1 MNVDVTFV
9 SNINNFVSE
18 QQRLQAQI
26 KETTVQIELLNQSM
40 VSKTSETTY
49 VSTMT
54 LQLERAKM
62 RVQELN
68 KELSTQYALLKKA
81 DSTGGF
87 KLKGDIEE
95 TKNSIVEARAAVTV
109 LQGKIKEYYAI
120 CRQQET
126 AKGQLEHK
134 LEREKIVALNEIKR
148 LQKVAA
154 EEQIAWDKKENAVWM
169 ANYRERQRQNKQD
182 QIDAKKTMQDSL
194 KAQETT
200 SGGGGMIASW
210 GKYLLR
216 YYVAFQGIQIAMQG
230 ISNAYNTLK
239 DFEYAMA
246 GVKAVSGATA
256 SEFENLKQ
264 KAISLSGTTLF
275 NAVDIA
281 KLEEV
286 YSKAG
291 FTTKQISAMIE
302 PTLKTATATDDSLE
316 NTSELLGGIINGFKL
331 NADNTKHIADVMGL
345 AFNKS
350 MLDLS
355 KFKESMKYVGNIAAE
370 AGFSFEEV
378 SAILMVASNNMM
390 SGSMAGTA
398 LRQVFNSML
407 NPTSK
412 FSKAIGGTVYGL
424 EGFMN
429 ALKGL
434 KEKGADLGT
443 MFQITDKRAANL
455 FNIMMNNTDQL
466 KLFTEQARN
475 ANGEMDKM
483 AAIKMDTLT
492 GQTARFNGEWQK
504 MILVMGKGTGFF
516 KELMSG
522 LATAIDVA
530 TAGSLRYNESLV
542 LINNQQVKQR
552 KHISDSLEAYESL
565 AKKVGKTVEENN
577 KLSIAISTLQLYFDD
592 NIIKINKETGEYDI
606 NTAAIENNLKARN
619 KLLFGV
625 GGEKDKII
633 SDYTNITRARTQTY
647 VDLEENYAKLKKT
660 YSLLSKDEKEIVNK
674 PPSKISDRGTPT
686 VTVGRFKTPES
697 STKYSDVLQGYID
710 DYKLQNNLISKWDKL
725 VLDASAKQKEFTE
738 SGFGQVRELIKESK
752 QLTSQIQAEI
762 KTPEQIASEA
772 KADADALKNKSKE
785 LTDDQKKE
793 LLAQLKDKK
802 EIDANKIQSEY
813 ETDVKLLNQNQ
824 ELIDAKNKL
833 ESEDYETQ
841 LVKTKERITQLVNS
855 SKGITKTLLAASFNE
870 KLKLIEDQRKQ
881 DTDAY
886 NFDIALAIKLKK
898 EKDALAI
905 SNYENDVKIAKWGI
919 KDSETLSTKLTLL
932 ESTKNKEI
940 LENQKEYTKK
950 AKSLRESL
958 HGKDYKFNTVIDQK
972 QLESDLS
979 GAYSTYD
986 EYFNTL
992 FPSDQVLIKQ
1002 FEKWRSEN
1010 LSDEQIKE
1018 LAKDWEQEISKSLGE
1033 NVDITGMW
1041 DSFSL
1046 LHKKTE
1052 QIDYDKLFNLS
1063 FPSKQDMESAFKQW
1077 IKEGKTEG
1085 EIQSLLKQ
1093 WEEALFKN
1101 TGQVIDLGKYFKDF
1115 DKRSYL
1121 GKVLGMDEQGDR
1133 ELTNIMNDLSSKFKS
1148 FVDNWV
1154 SGYEKISEAK
1164 NQQVSEAQAA
1174 LDTELKYSED
1184 GYASNVDLKRKE
1196 LAAVKSARDKA
1207 LREQRDAYKIQMGL
1221 EAALQISETITAIV
1235 TLMSKEISSKGLLG
1249 ILTGGAGIISLFA
1262 ILETYKTKAAST
1274 FERGGVVV
1282 LKGKSHAEGGISFGD
1297 GLEAQGGESGAIFT
1311 KDATNKNLP
1320 LIRKMVYAINNDKI
1334 VINKDVAAKM
1344 GDTHINFDT
1353 TDIKAIRT
1361 LLERKIVNSS
1371 TEYGDGFRIERFGSH
1386 TKKIFYN

>member
-1 MNVDVTFV
+1 MNVDVNFI
-9 SNINNFVSE
+9 SNINKFIEE
-18 QQRLQAQI
+18 QLSFKRTI
-26 KETTVQIELLNQSM
+26 D
-40 VSKTSETTY
+40 
-49 VSTMT
+49 STR
-54 LQLERAKM
+54 ESIN
-62 RVQELN
+62 ELN
-68 KELSTQYALLKKA
+68 KEMTSKATGSGFAKNLGEDIEIARLKLNRLSSELKKLYA
-81 DSTGGF
+81 QRREGATPSPQWTNEME
-87 KLKGDIEE
+87 KLKAK
-95 TKNSIVEARAAVTV
+95 TATARAELVK
-109 LQGKIKEYYAI
+109 LNKEF
-120 CRQQET
+120 
-126 AKGQLEHK
+126 
-134 LEREKIVALNEIKR
+134 
-148 LQKVAA
+148 
-154 EEQIAWDKKENAVWM
+154 KEFNSVP
-169 ANYRERQRQNKQD
+169 KD
-182 QIDAKKTMQDSL
+182 
-194 KAQETT
+194 
-200 SGGGGMIASW
+200 GGGGNFIQSW

-216 YYVAFQGIQIAMQG
+216 YYVAFQGIQMAMQG

-291 FTTKQISAMIE
+291 FTIKQISAMIE

-424 EGFMN
+424 EGFMT

-466 KLFTEQARN
+466 KLFTEQAKH

-516 KELMSG
+516 KELMGG
-522 LATAIDVA
+522 LATAINVA
-530 TAGSLRYNESLV
+530 TEGSLRYNDAQVAINGAAVDELAFTRN
-542 LINNQQVKQR
+542 LIEK
-552 KHISDSLEAYESL
+552 YETLS
-565 AKKVGKTVEENN
+565 KKVNKTTTEKNELQKIAAILRGIYGDSVV
-577 KLSIAISTLQLYFDD
+577 SID
-592 NIIKINKETGEYDI
+592 KETGAYNV
-606 NTAAIENNLKARN
+606 NTNAIYENIKARS
-619 KLLFGV
+619 KVLFGV
-625 GGEKDKII
+625 GGEKDKLIE
-633 SDYTNITRARTQTY
+633 Q
-647 VDLEENYAKLKKT
+647 YAGM
-660 YSLLSKDEKEIVNK
+660 V
-674 PPSKISDRGTPT
+674 R
-686 VTVGRFKTPES
+686 
-697 STKYSDVLQGYID
+697 
-710 DYKLQNNLISKWDKL
+710 
-725 VLDASAKQKEFTE
+725 ASAQYYQLITGLNASINAIPDNPGKDNARKMRLQRLQTNYINARNKLILDELALEQQFNDI
-738 SGFGQVRELIKESK
+738 GFGSQEDLQKKGSELAAK
-752 QLTSQIQAEI
+752 QEEDSRKMRL
-762 KTPEQIASEA
+762 KTAKQRADEA
-772 KADADALKNKSKE
+772 KVAADALKNKPKE
-785 LTDDQKKE
+785 LTEDQKKE

-841 LVKTKERITQLVNS
+841 LTKTKERITQLVNS

-886 NFDIALAIKLKK
+886 NFDIAFAIKLKK
-898 EKDALAI
+898 EKDDLAI
-905 SNYENDVKIAKWGI
+905 SNYKNDVKIAKWEI

-940 LENQKEYTKK
+940 LKNQTEYTEKT
-950 AKSLRESL
+950 KSLRESL

-979 GAYSTYD
+979 GAYGTYD

-1018 LAKDWEQEISKSLGE
+1018 LVKDWEQEISKSLGE

-1101 TGQVIDLGKYFKDF
+1101 TGQVIDLGKYFKDWKVTG
-1115 DKRSYL
+1115 DKRSWIGKQL
-1121 GKVLGMDEQGDR
+1121 GLDEEGSAILDTQ
-1133 ELTNIMNDLSSKFKS
+1133 LSDFTSKFNS
-1148 FVDNWV
+1148 YVDEWV
-1154 SGYEKISEAK
+1154 SGYQKVVDAK
-1164 NQQVSEAQAA
+1164 NRMVDEAQSA
-1174 LDTELKYSED
+1174 LDNEIALSKD
-1184 GYASNVDLKRKE
+1184 GSATMIGIKRQE
-1196 LAAVKSARDKA
+1196 LAETKRQRDKA
-1207 LREQRDAYKIQMGL
+1207 LKEQREAYQIQSGI
-1221 EAALQISETITAIV
+1221 EAALQLTKTITAVVAIM
-1235 TLMSKEISSKGLLG
+1235 TSEIEKKGLIG
-1249 ILTGGAGIISLFA
+1249 IATGAAGLVSLFA
-1262 ILETYKTKAAST
+1262 ILETYKSKAKST

-1297 GLEAQGGESGAIFT
+1297 GLEAQGGESGAVFT

-1361 LLERKIVNSS
+1361 LLERKTVNSS